1 MKITYLHHSAFLIEL
16 KHHLLLFDWVNTP
29 LCELPKD
36 KPLYV
41 FVSHHHEDHFHEAIF
56 TLAKIHP
63 DVHYLISDDVPC
75 KDRKD
80 VLVCACDQIYEV
92 DDLQVKTIASTDEGV
107 AFLVMC
113 EQNIIYH
120 AGDLNWWDWGEE
132 DSEEEAEKA
141 KKTAEEVFAKGGVSA
156 DMPTSVIPDV
166 VGMGVLD
173 MLVKTGLLPSKGEAR
188 RLVQQNGLSIND
200 VKYNDVNGVVTEDMI
215 TDEGM
220 IIKKGKKTF
229 HRVVTQ

>member
-1 MKITYLHHSAFLIEL
+1 MYK
-16 KHHLLLFDWVNTP
+16 
-29 LCELPKD
+29 
-36 KPLYV
+36 
-41 FVSHHHEDHFHEAIF
+41 
-56 TLAKIHP
+56 
-63 DVHYLISDDVPC
+63 
-75 KDRKD
+75 R
-80 VLVCACDQIYEV
+80 Q
-92 DDLQVKTIASTDEGV
+92 
-107 AFLVMC
+107 
-113 EQNIIYH
+113 
-120 AGDLNWWDWGEE
+120 
-132 DSEEEAEKA
+132 
-141 KKTAEEVFAKGGVSA
+141 EEVFAKGGVSA

>member
-1 MKITYLHHSAFLIEL
+1 MPVFDQDSHLIGAVSIVGTINKFTTDKLSA
-16 KHHLLLFDWVNTP
+16 
-29 LCELPKD
+29 
-36 KPLYV
+36 
-41 FVSHHHEDHFHEAIF
+41 
-56 TLAKIHP
+56 
-63 DVHYLISDDVPC
+63 
-75 KDRKD
+75 
-80 VLVCACDQIYEV
+80 
-92 DDLQVKTIASTDEGV
+92 
-107 AFLVMC
+107 
-113 EQNIIYH
+113 II
-120 AGDLNWWDWGEE
+120 
-132 DSEEEAEKA
+132 EKA

-229 HRVVTQ
+229 HRVVTK

>member
-1 MKITYLHHSAFLIEL
+1 MGKTMAGAVWLDPEKTSPYDFYQY
-16 KHHLLLFDWVNTP
+16 WVNVQDADVIKCLKLLTFVP
-29 LCELPKD
+29 MDEIRKMEKWEGKELN
-36 KPLYV
+36 
-41 FVSHHHEDHFHEAIF
+41 EAKRI
-56 TLAKIHP
+56 LA
-63 DVHYLISDDVPC
+63 
-75 KDRKD
+75 
-80 VLVCACDQIYEV
+80 YEV
-92 DDLQVKTIASTDEGV
+92 TK
-107 AFLVMC
+107 LV
-113 EQNIIYH
+113 H
-120 AGDLNWWDWGEE
+120 G
-132 DSEEEAEKA
+132 EEEAEKA

-229 HRVVTQ
+229 HRVVTK